1 MKILFAASE
10 CAPFFKS
17 GGLGDVIEA
26 LPKEL
31 AKNKEN
37 EISVILP
44 YYKTLKEDPTFNPR
58 FIKSF
63 YFNLSWRNV
72 YAGIFKLKKNNVT
85 YFFID
90 NEYYF
95 LREGSYYGH
104 FDDGERFAF
113 FSKAVLEFLSEINYF
128 PDIIHLNDWQTAP
141 VSVFYRAFFEKIPE
155 YSQIKTVFTIH
166 NIEYQGKMPFEFSD
180 NCLGIPPSYRDLLT
194 FGDCL
199 NFLKGAVICSDAVTT
214 VSETY
219 AHEIKYPYF
228 SHGLDSVLW
237 ENAYKLRG
245 ITNGINQ
252 TLFSPSKDKAL
263 ISGFSSKNPEG
274 KILCKENL
282 QKELNLLINPH
293 IPLLSMVTR
302 LVSHKGL
309 DLVMR
314 VFDEIMALDLEF
326 VILGTGDKKYEDFFR
341 SKENDYKD
349 RFRAKITFDD
359 SLSRRIY
366 GGSDLYLM
374 PSKSE
379 PCGLSQMIA
388 MRYGAIPIVRE
399 TGGLFDTVKPLDFEL
414 LNGEGMTFKTFN
426 AHDMLNAIKRA
437 CDFYHDK
444 DKYIPVIKNL
454 LAKDF
459 SWKNPASEYE
469 KLYNSLL

>member
-10 CAPFFKS
+10 CAPFSKS
-17 GGLGDVIEA
+17 GGLGDVLEA
-26 LPKEL
+26 LPKAL

-37 EISVILP
+37 EISVVIP
-44 YYKTLKEDPTFNPR
+44 FYKSLKSDPSFNPE

-63 YFNLSWRNV
+63 YFYLSWRNV
-72 YAGIFKLKKNNVT
+72 YAGIFKLRKNNVT

-95 LREGSYYGH
+95 NRDGSYYGH

-113 FSKAVLEFLSEINYF
+113 FSKAVLEFLSEIDYF

-141 VSVFYRAFFEKIPE
+141 VSFFYRAFFEKIQA
-155 YSQIKTVFTIH
+155 YSRIKTVFTIH
-166 NIEYQGKMPFEFSD
+166 NIEYQGKMPFEFMDS
-180 NCLGIPPSYRDLLT
+180 CLGLPYNYKDILT

-199 NFLKGAVICSDAVTT
+199 NFLKGAVILSDAVTT

-219 AHEIKYPYF
+219 AHEIKFPYF
-228 SHGLDSVLW
+228 SHGLDSVLS
-237 ENAYKLRG
+237 ENGYKLRG

-252 TLFSPSKDKAL
+252 EAFSPSKDKSL
-263 ISGFSSKNPEG
+263 IKTFSYKNPDG
-274 KILCKENL
+274 KSLCKESL
-282 QKELNLLINPH
+282 QKELNLEINSD
-293 IPLLSMVTR
+293 IPILSMVTR
-302 LVSHKGL
+302 LVPHKGL
-309 DLVMR
+309 DLLLR
-314 VFDEIMALDLEF
+314 VFDEIMDLGIEF
-326 VILGTGDKKYEDFFR
+326 IILGTGDKKYEDFFL
-341 SKENDYKD
+341 SKAKDYGG
-349 RFRAKITFDD
+349 RFSVNLTFDD
-359 SLSRRIY
+359 ALSRRIY

-399 TGGLFDTVKPLDFEL
+399 TGGLYDTVKPLYEKGGQGF
-414 LNGEGMTFKTFN
+414 TFKTFN
-426 AHDMLNAIKRA
+426 AHDMLDAIKRA
-437 CDFYHDK
+437 RDFFYDK
-444 DKYIPVIKNL
+444 DKYLPHLKKL
-454 LAKDF
+454 MASDF